1 MNKKWIYFLL
11 SSAVFTPVILH
22 AAPKPQPKF
31 SILATAKGEHQVYP
45 KGTITLSYTIINN
58 TKYERTL
65 TFKAIQGVSQGTGA
79 TKPCSSPFTLKPGQ
93 DCQLSL
99 VIHGNSIPS
108 NGINGG
114 PEICKTIGPG
124 NNNPDQFLCSQPS
137 EEDKLKV
144 TLSPASLIRR
154 VTVGYTTING
164 QNTPIAFTSTDGGR
178 SWGPLIQLQSTTA
191 SQLADVTCDDSG
203 LNCVAV
209 GRTSLFQLISYNS
222 TDGGNSWSSPVF
234 PSVLAGAT
242 QSYLNGIA
250 CDNTGVNCVAVGNS
264 RVPPKTYAVTYTSMD
279 SGATWSSP
287 ILPTPLSGNSTLS
300 GVACSSS
307 GLQCVAV
314 GTHAGAPISYSS
326 TSGGASWSTANILTT
341 QPGFT
346 NTLSSVSCDS
356 SGLTCSAVGSSFDE
370 TTAIPVPVTYTTI
383 NGGATWSAPILP
395 APASNEDS
403 ELYAVSCSNSGLC
416 TATGYVTIGGVFNNL
431 VYTSNNSGNTWSA
444 PILPNIPQGFD
455 GNSLNGVFCSN
466 DGIFCTTVG
475 SGQTDPSNIF
485 PFSYV
490 STDGGSSWSSPLLLT
505 VPSNIL
511 VSNVGNVSGSK

>member
-99 VIHGNSIPS
+99 VIHGNAIPS

-114 PEICKTIGPG
+114 PEVCKTIGPG

-144 TLSPASLIRR
+144 TLSTAPLIRR
-154 VTVGYTTING
+154 VTVGLASING
-164 QNTPIAFTSTDGGR
+164 QNMPIAFTSTDGGS
-178 SWGPLIQLQSTTA
+178 SWSPLIQLQGTG
-191 SQLADVTCDDSG
+191 QLNNVTCDDSG
-203 LNCVAV
+203 LNCVTV
-209 GRTSLFQLISYNS
+209 GRISATQPMIYNS
-222 TDGGNSWSSPVF
+222 KDGGNSWSSPVF

-242 QSYLNGIA
+242 QVPLPGIA
-250 CDNTGVNCVAVGNS
+250 CDNTGVNCVAVGS
-264 RVPPKTYAVTYTSMD
+264 TRVPPKTFAVAYTSMD

-300 GVACSSS
+300 SVACSSS

-326 TSGGASWSTANILTT
+326 TSGGSSWNTANILTT
-341 QPGFT
+341 QPCFT

-370 TTAIPVPVTYTTI
+370 TTGIPVPVTYTTV
-383 NGGATWSAPILP
+383 NGGSTWSAPILP
-395 APASNEDS
+395 SPASSEDS
-403 ELYAVSCSNSGLC
+403 ELLAVSCSNSGLC
-416 TATGYVTIGGVFNNL
+416 TATGYVTIGGVLNNL
-431 VYTSNNSGNTWSA
+431 AYTSNNSGSTWSA
-444 PILPNIPQGFD
+444 PILPAIPQGFD
-455 GNSLNGVFCSN
+455 GNTLNGVFCGN
-466 DGIFCTTVG
+466 DGILCSTIG
-475 SGQTDPSNIF
+475 SGQTNPSNLF
-485 PFSYV
+485 PFSYI
-490 STDGGSSWSSPLLLT
+490 SINGGNSWSSPLLLT
-505 VPSNIL
+505 VPANIINSNL
-511 VSNVGNVSGSK
+511 AAVSGSK